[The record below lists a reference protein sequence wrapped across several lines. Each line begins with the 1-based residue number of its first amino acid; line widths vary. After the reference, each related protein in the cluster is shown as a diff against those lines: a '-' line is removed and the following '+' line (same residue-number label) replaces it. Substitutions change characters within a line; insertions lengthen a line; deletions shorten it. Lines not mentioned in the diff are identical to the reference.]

1 MKLNG
6 ENIIQASRIQVW
18 DALNDPGVLKET
30 IPGAQSVDQSSD
42 DEFKA
47 VVEIKIGP
55 VKAKFTCK
63 IKLSDVNPPNGYK
76 IIGQGQ
82 GGAAGFAKGSAVVS
96 LTELDPETTK
106 LVYEVDA
113 QVGGKLAQVG
123 QRLIQS
129 ASKSLA
135 DQFFNNLQEYF
146 NGDSNDTEDKQ
157 PAPELGGPARN
168 VFFFNSQRKRIIF
181 ALIVFLL
188 SFIYFYNNLL

>member
-6 ENIIQASRIQVW
+6 ENIIQASRMQVW
-18 DALNDPGVLKET
+18 EALNDPAVLKET
-30 IPGAQSVDQSSD
+30 IPGAQSVEQSSD

-55 VKAKFTCK
+55 VKAKFTGK
-63 IKLSDVNPPNGYK
+63 INLSDVNPPNGYK
-76 IIGQGQ
+76 IVGQGQ

-96 LTELDPETTK
+96 LSELDPEITK
-106 LVYEVDA
+106 LNYEVDA

-146 NGDSNDTEDKQ
+146 NSDSTHINEEQ
-157 PAPELGGPARN
+157 PVIEAEKSSRN
-168 VFFFNSQRKRIIF
+168 VFFFNTQRKRIIF

-188 SFIYFYNNLL
+188 SFVYFYNN

>member
-18 DALNDPGVLKET
+18 DALNDPSVLKET

-55 VKAKFTCK
+55 VKAKFTGK
-63 IKLSDVNPPNGYK
+63 INLSDVNPPNGYK

-106 LVYEVDA
+106 LVYDVDA

-146 NGDSNDTEDKQ
+146 NGDSNDIEDKQ
-157 PAPELGGPARN
+157 PVPELGAPARN

-188 SFIYFYNNLL
+188 SFIYFYNN

>member
-6 ENIIQASRIQVW
+6 ENIIQASRMQVW
-18 DALNDPGVLKET
+18 EALNDPMVLKET
-30 IPGAQSVDQSSD
+30 IPGAQSVEQSSD

-47 VVEIKIGP
+47 AVEIKIGP
-55 VKAKFTCK
+55 VKAKFTGK
-63 IKLSDVNPPNGYK
+63 INLSDVNPPNGYK
-76 IIGQGQ
+76 IVGQGQ

-106 LVYEVDA
+106 LNYEVDA

-146 NGDSNDTEDKQ
+146 NSDSTPIDEERPVIEAGKSS
-157 PAPELGGPARN
+157 RN
-168 VFFFNSQRKRIIF
+168 AFFFNTQRKRIIF

-188 SFIYFYNNLL
+188 SFVYFYNN

>member
-18 DALNDPGVLKET
+18 DALNDPSVLKET

-55 VKAKFTCK
+55 VKAKFTGK
-63 IKLSDVNPPNGYK
+63 INLSDVNPPNGYK

-188 SFIYFYNNLL
+188 SFIYFYNN